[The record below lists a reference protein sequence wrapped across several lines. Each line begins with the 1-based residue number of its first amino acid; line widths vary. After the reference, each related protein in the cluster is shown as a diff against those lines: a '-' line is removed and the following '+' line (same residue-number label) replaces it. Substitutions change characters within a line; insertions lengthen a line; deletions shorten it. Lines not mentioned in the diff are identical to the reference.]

1 MCTTL
6 FEIDFKALRISRSS
20 ALNRIYG
27 FLNSENTEML
37 YIIIRKT
44 SGKTREK
51 RGRRARERGNDERDE
66 RVNVGAGV

>member
-44 SGKTREK
+44 SGKTRKK